1 MVLRI
6 SLTKWSSY
14 WDMQLSS
21 QLLGL
26 FQFSSFPSP
35 TGFSVRLTSICL
47 RHSPD
52 LQLLLLL
59 QLQHGYACMII
70 FISFWIYDK
79 LTILSE
85 KQKVAHNQ
93 LNAEGLASSGA
104 QKAIKELGH
113 WDGKDNTSLS
123 PLSEGRGKKKKT
135 NSFHDKQDLFQ
146 HFFNT
151 MMVPLGWGLLSDS
164 SVWEGMEGREFWW
177 QWASRDLNKTK
188 QKPSAKKV
196 TINNCAKILIF
207 RINNLDWYLSF

>member
-14 WDMQLSS
+14 PDIQLSS

-26 FQFSSFPSP
+26 LQFSSFLST

-47 RHSPD
+47 QHPLD

-70 FISFWIYDK
+70 FNPFLIYDK

-93 LNAEGLASSGA
+93 LNAEGLVSSGA
-104 QKAIKELGH
+104 QKTINEILGH
-113 WDGKDNTSLS
+113 RERKENTS
-123 PLSEGRGKKKKT
+123 PPPPPT
-135 NSFHDKQDLFQ
+135 
-146 HFFNT
+146 
-151 MMVPLGWGLLSDS
+151 P
-164 SVWEGMEGREFWW
+164 
-177 QWASRDLNKTK
+177 
-188 QKPSAKKV
+188 
-196 TINNCAKILIF
+196 
-207 RINNLDWYLSF
+207 